1 MPKLHSAGR
10 GLRSLGRDEDE
21 HGTIAPRTAT
31 YCPPLAPLA
40 LSAPRFWTHLRPRRK
55 SVRIHGSIAC
65 AALVFATTLAAS
77 AQEAPRNPPSQD
89 LRGGP
94 DVPASSPTAQPSTA
108 TASGEINTPAP
119 PRDPT
124 HPEGPKSEKALEQAK
139 VAELTPIVPS
149 PRDVT
154 KPAYQLFA
162 ETDLPLVG
170 IGLVFAS
177 ARLIRTQP
185 AYCAPECNPANL
197 NALDRTTAG
206 FWNTGWSTASDI
218 GIYSLMGGTMTVLV
232 VDEGALPA
240 LNDALVVAES
250 GLMGTALSSIMT
262 LAAGRPRP
270 FLFGEK
276 APLSD
281 RNSPDGGLSFL
292 SSHATVGFAIVTSLY
307 VTERRLHPGQTLP
320 YVVLGA
326 GLAVATFVST
336 ARVLAGRHFIT
347 DSVGGAV
354 VGTSVG
360 ILVPALHGSPVKV
373 VPMVSPKEGYLS
385 VVGSF

>member
-1 MPKLHSAGR
+1 M
-10 GLRSLGRDEDE
+10 
-21 HGTIAPRTAT
+21 
-31 YCPPLAPLA
+31 
-40 LSAPRFWTHLRPRRK
+40 
-55 SVRIHGSIAC
+55 RIHAIAC
-65 AALVFATTLAAS
+65 AGLAFTTALAAS
-77 AQEAPRNPPSQD
+77 AQVAPRNPPSKE

-94 DVPASSPTAQPSTA
+94 DVPASSPTAQPSTS
-108 TASGEINTPAP
+108 ASGEIDTPAP

-124 HPEGPKSEKALEQAK
+124 HPEGPKSEKAVKQAK
-139 VAELTPIVPS
+139 EAELTPIVPS

-162 ETDLPLVG
+162 ETDLPLIG

-185 AYCAPECNPANL
+185 AYCAPECNPADL

-218 GIYSLMGGTMTVLV
+218 GILSLMGGTMTALV

-270 FLFGEK
+270 FLFGAK

-281 RNSPDGGLSFL
+281 RNSADGGLSFL
-292 SSHATVGFAIVTSLY
+292 SSHATVSFAVVTSLY

-320 YVVLGA
+320 YVALGA
-326 GLAVATFVST
+326 GLAVASFVST

-373 VPMVSPKEGYLS
+373 VPMVTPKEGYLS
-385 VVGSF
+385 VLGSF

>member
-1 MPKLHSAGR
+1 MFYIRPAIFR
-10 GLRSLGRDEDE
+10 GSL
-21 HGTIAPRTAT
+21 AFA
-31 YCPPLAPLA
+31 LA
-40 LSAPRFWTHLRPRRK
+40 
-55 SVRIHGSIAC
+55 SV
-65 AALVFATTLAAS
+65 FTLAAS
-77 AQEAPRNPPSQD
+77 AQAPRAAATSEVHA
-89 LRGGP
+89 GP
-94 DVPASSPTAQPSTA
+94 DVPQST
-108 TASGEINTPAP
+108 TTPPAP
-119 PRDPT
+119 AGTAAAGVDGPALPRDPT
-124 HPEGPKSEKALEQAK
+124 EPAGPKSEKVEKQAK

-185 AYCAPECNPANL
+185 AYCAPECNKTDL
-197 NALDRTTAG
+197 NVIDRSTAG
-206 FWNTGWSTASDI
+206 FWNPGWSTASDI
-218 GIYSLMGGTMTVLV
+218 GIYSLMGGAVTVLV

-240 LNDALVVAES
+240 LNDAVVVAES
-250 GLMGTALSSIMT
+250 GLMATALSSVMT

-276 APLSD
+276 APLAD
-281 RNSPDGGLSFL
+281 RNSADGGLSFL
-292 SSHATVGFAIVTSLY
+292 SSHATVSFAVVTSLY
-307 VTERRLHPGQTLP
+307 VTERRLHPGTTLP

-326 GLAVATFVST
+326 GLAAASFVAT

-360 ILVPALHGSPVKV
+360 ILVPALHGSPIKV
-373 VPMVSPKEGYLS
+373 VPTVTPKEGYVS

>member
-1 MPKLHSAGR
+1 V
-10 GLRSLGRDEDE
+10 RSENINSREPMS
-21 HGTIAPRTAT
+21 TIRN
-31 YCPPLAPLA
+31 
-40 LSAPRFWTHLRPRRK
+40 
-55 SVRIHGSIAC
+55 SILC
-65 AALVFATTLAAS
+65 TLTLLFVTLATGAIG
-77 AQEAPRNPPSQD
+77 AQEAPRTSPTND
-89 LRGGP
+89 VHAGP
-94 DVPASSPTAQPSTA
+94 DLPVSAPKTQASVGSSPSEDTGQ
-108 TASGEINTPAP
+108 AP
-119 PRDPT
+119 PVDPSE
-124 HPEGPKSEKALEQAK
+124 PDGPRSEKAAK
-139 VAELTPIVPS
+139 QSKLAELTPIVPS
-149 PRDVT
+149 PHDVT

-185 AYCAPECNPANL
+185 AYCAPECNRADL
-197 NALDRTTAG
+197 NVIDRSTAG
-206 FWNTGWSTASDI
+206 FWSPGWSTASDI
-218 GIYSLMGGTMTVLV
+218 GIYSMAGGAAAVLV
-232 VDEGALPA
+232 IDEGALPA

-250 GLMGTALSSIMT
+250 GLMGTALASVMT

-276 APLSD
+276 APLAD

-292 SSHATVGFAIVTSLY
+292 SSHATVSFAIVTSLY
-307 VTERRLHPGQTLP
+307 VTERRLHPGETLS

-326 GLAVATFVST
+326 GLAGASFVGT

-347 DSVGGAV
+347 DSVGGAI

-360 ILVPALHGSPVKV
+360 VLVPALHGSPVKV
-373 VPMVSPKEGYLS
+373 VPMVTPQAASLS